1 MKRSRQDRFL
11 QLRDQARALLAQSSA
26 ETSAQPPELQAII
39 EEMQVLQTELELQ
52 AEELRIAQHDTEEA
66 RRHYFALFDEAPI
79 AFVLLDGD
87 GSIVE
92 MNQRG
97 VELLGLAR
105 RPERPT
111 SFLGYV
117 AQEDHLGWSTAI
129 ATLGHGQRAV
139 ELRMRQARSASFT
152 AQCKVSRWSTRNGA
166 PGFLVGLVDVTALRD
181 AERART
187 SIAAKYEALFDSSR
201 DGILVVDAETR
212 RIVDANHAMGLLL
225 GSTERQMVGRDR
237 DELLCSERA
246 VVDGLK
252 LAEQLR
258 SRSAMPAE
266 VVLQRA
272 DGVQVTVDI
281 VVSRMD
287 TGGRVHHVLLVR
299 DASVRLDLE
308 REKARV
314 AEGLV
319 RGRQL
324 DAIGQLAAGVAHDMN
339 NTLAALAGAVDVLER
354 ANLASDLA
362 EAVGDIGISMRRGR
376 ELTTSLLALGRGAAM
391 HKERFDLGALLKEST
406 RLLARILPKSLTVQ
420 LTVDPQ
426 PMFVVG
432 DASQWSRVF
441 MNLSVNAR
449 DAMPDG
455 GVLRISAVSDG
466 EKAHLSFAD
475 EGTGMTDAVRRRAFE
490 PFFTTKG
497 PGEGTGLG
505 LSHVY
510 AVAEAHG
517 ATVDIESALGK
528 GTKVRFV
535 IPLAPAEDI
544 APASARPLRAK
555 VSGRALVVDD
565 DPLVRR
571 STSRLVAHCGLAV
584 TEAASGAKALELI
597 EANGPPHVVLCDL
610 AMPGMNGAELA
621 ERIRER
627 WPEVH
632 IIVVS
637 GNADE
642 AACARLERIDVPVV
656 EKPFTKERLGAA
668 LAVAFP

>member
-1 MKRSRQDRFL
+1 MTASRQDRFL
-11 QLRDQARALLAQSSA
+11 HLRDQARALLAQSSV
-26 ETSAQPPELQAII
+26 ETASQPPELRAII

-79 AFVLLDGD
+79 AFVLLDDD
-87 GSIVE
+87 GTIVE

-105 RPERPT
+105 RPERPAA
-111 SFLGYV
+111 FLDYV
-117 AQEDHLGWSTAI
+117 ASEDQVGWSSALG
-129 ATLGHGQRAV
+129 TLGQGQRVV
-139 ELRMRQARSASFT
+139 ELRMRQVRSASFT
-152 AQCKVSRWSTRNGA
+152 VQCKVSRWTTRHGS

-212 RIVDANHAMGLLL
+212 RIVDANHAICLLL
-225 GSTERQMVGRDR
+225 GLTERQIVGRDR
-237 DELLCSERA
+237 DDMLCAERA

-266 VVLQRA
+266 IALCRA
-272 DGVQVTVDI
+272 DGALVTVDV
-281 VVSRMD
+281 VVSRME
-287 TGGRVHHVLLVR
+287 TGGRVHHVLLIR
-299 DASVRLDLE
+299 DSSVRLDLE

-319 RGRQL
+319 RGRHL

-339 NTLAALAGAVDVLER
+339 NTLAALAGAIDVLEQ
-354 ANLASDLA
+354 ANLAPELA
-362 EAVGDIGISMRRGR
+362 EAVADVGISMRRGR

-406 RLLARILPKSLTVQ
+406 RLLARILPKALTVE
-420 LTVDPQ
+420 LTLDPQ
-426 PMFVVG
+426 PMFVIG

-455 GVLRISAVSDG
+455 GVLRISGVTDG
-466 EKAHLSFAD
+466 AKAHVSFGD
-475 EGTGMTDAVRRRAFE
+475 DGTGMSEAVRRRAFE

-497 PGEGTGLG
+497 PAEGTGLG
-505 LSHVY
+505 LAHVY

-517 ATVDIESALGK
+517 ATVDIESAVGK

-535 IPLAPAEDI
+535 IPLAPADEVT
-544 APASARPLRAK
+544 PGSARPAPTQLE
-555 VSGRALVVDD
+555 GRALLVDD
-565 DPLVRR
+565 DPLVLR
-571 STSRLVAHCGLAV
+571 STSRLMARFGLTV
-584 TEAASGAKALELI
+584 TEASSGAEALALI
-597 EANGPPHVVLCDL
+597 GAGEAPEVVVCDL
-610 AMPGMNGAELA
+610 AMPGMNGLELA

-627 WPEVH
+627 WPAVR

-637 GNADE
+637 GNVNAE
-642 AACARLERIDVPVV
+642 ARARLDRIQIPIV
-656 EKPFTKERLGAA
+656 EKPFTRDRLGAA
-668 LAVAFP
+668 LADVFA